1 MRPYGPRGP
10 LSQEFGK
17 GHCASLAATA
27 PTHCLATS
35 RIAAVRPAR
44 ATVTGLWQRTLQKRC
59 LATDRMRPH
68 CGRTARAGH
77 CHRTLAKDTAKRCL
91 ATDRMRPYGPRGPL
105 SQDSGKGHCK
115 TLPSNRPHEVALRLY
130 GHCHRTLAKDTAPR
144 WPQRRRRIA
153 HWCGLYKR
161 CIFSL
166 TSSYKTV
173 FNCLSGKCEDFA
185 SRDSEANLCCE

>member
-91 ATDRMRPYGPRGPL
+91 ATDLMKSRCGCTATVTGLWQR
-105 SQDSGKGHCK
+105 
-115 TLPSNRPHEVALRLY
+115 TLRLAGRNGADALPTGVVY
-130 GHCHRTLAKDTAPR
+130 INGAFSVLRPVTRRSSTAYQVSVKISRVAILKPICVASEQRTSLLT
-144 WPQRRRRIA
+144 
-153 HWCGLYKR
+153 
-161 CIFSL
+161 IFFCNVQYVI
-166 TSSYKTV
+166 T
-173 FNCLSGKCEDFA
+173 
-185 SRDSEANLCCE
+185 